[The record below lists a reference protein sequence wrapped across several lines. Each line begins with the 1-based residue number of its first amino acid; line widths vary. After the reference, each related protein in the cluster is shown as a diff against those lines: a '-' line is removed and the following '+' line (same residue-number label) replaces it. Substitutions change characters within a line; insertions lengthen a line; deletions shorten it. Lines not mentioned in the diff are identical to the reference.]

1 MSPPREGDLD
11 SLALWWRDRT
21 RIVVAAIFRAPF
33 TSLESPMALNDQ
45 RWQALCA
52 CIVAELDDVPEDA
65 IKPETL
71 LVEDLEIDSLLA
83 ANLAFELED
92 AFDILIEEAE
102 MRDVTTVGDLA
113 QLIDSKTES

>member
-1 MSPPREGDLD
+1 
-11 SLALWWRDRT
+11 
-21 RIVVAAIFRAPF
+21 
-33 TSLESPMALNDQ
+33 MALNDQ

-92 AFDILIEEAE
+92 AFDILIEEVE
-102 MRDVTTVGDLA
+102 MKDVTTVGDLA
-113 QLIDSKTES
+113 RLIEAKTKS